1 MLRKLQISC
10 TIAGVEV
17 EAMIFVP
24 KIGHLGQREPVV
36 QPATERKRNKAT
48 CLSQLTLTEESRLRK
63 K

>member
-1 MLRKLQISC
+1 M
-10 TIAGVEV
+10 TGVEV